1 MLLVLIVLIVSFIY
15 LFFDSIKTEK
25 LNLIIAIIYLFGAHY
40 SIYGDP
46 SGSLGF
52 AFGHLYCIG
61 FHLTVLLVLFIFKD
75 FEYKFLRSI
84 LLVLILGSISF
95 SLPFLF
101 PGFY

>member
-1 MLLVLIVLIVSFIY
+1 MLLVIIVLIVSLIC
-15 LFFDSIKTEK
+15 LFFDSVQTEN
-25 LNLIIAIIYLFGAHY
+25 LNFIIALVYLFGAHY
-40 SIYGDP
+40 SIYGAP
-46 SGSLGF
+46 SGAIF
-52 AFGHLYCIG
+52 VVGHLFCIG

-84 LLVLILGSISF
+84 FSVLILGIISF